1 VTLVVDVDKVTTQSQ
16 CRIKVGAI
24 DAAALGPFK
33 KQAHGHVGPYDKKK
47 SLLYI
52 GCDFSDWYIFGEI
65 VKIVASRRHILKL
78 KCTKFDFRWGSP
90 RHRWGAC
97 SAPQTPRAG
106 FKWAY
111 F

>member
-1 VTLVVDVDKVTTQSQ
+1 VALVVDVDKVTTQSQ

-24 DAAALGPFK
+24 DVDAAALGPFK

-52 GCDFSDWYIFGEI
+52 RCDFSDWYIFGEI

-90 RHRWGAC
+90 
-97 SAPQTPRAG
+97 QTPLGSLQRSPDPPS
-106 FKWAY
+106 WI
-111 F
+111 